1 MHWHRAIGHHAAS
14 GEPYVIATVLA
25 TTGSTPRAS
34 SSKMVITAKG
44 TDDTIGGGQFEY
56 LVIEQAR
63 ELLAQGHSGAVIAH
77 FPLAAAATQCCG
89 GSVTVLL
96 EPFAAPPCQVAVF
109 GAGHVGERVVALLAD
124 LPVQLRWLD
133 ARADRTGDRGTRPV
147 PCEQLTDV
155 EGCIASLAAST
166 EVMILTHDHQ
176 LDYDLTAQC
185 LRAGVQSVGL
195 IGSQTKR
202 ARFAQ
207 RLAQDGFAS
216 AAIERVRC
224 PIGDPAVQGKE
235 PMAIA
240 VGIVADLLR
249 RRPAAQAPEGALSW
263 QQIKAQLVQVQEPS
277 A

>member
-1 MHWHRAIGHHAAS
+1 MHWHRAIGQHAAS

-25 TTGSTPRAS
+25 TSGSTPRAS
-34 SSKMVITAKG
+34 SSKMVITAQG

-63 ELLAQGHSGAVIAH
+63 ELLAEGRSGAVIAH

-96 EPFAAPPCQVAVF
+96 ESFAAPPCQVAVF
-109 GAGHVGERVVALLAD
+109 GAGHVGERVVQLLND

-133 ARADRTGDRGTRPV
+133 ARAERTAQPAARALS
-147 PCEQLTDV
+147 CELLTDV
-155 EGCIASLAAST
+155 PGCLAGLNAAT

-176 LDYDLTAQC
+176 LDYELTAQS
-185 LRAGVQSVGL
+185 LRCGIQSIGL

-216 AAIERVRC
+216 AEIERIRC

-249 RRPAAQAPEGALSW
+249 RRPAAAAPESTLSW
-263 QQIKAQLVQVQEPS
+263 QQIKSQLVQERS
-277 A
+277 T